1 MCGCSLKLIFYV
13 FLAFLKQSEI
23 LNPTIV
29 EESNYTIEIILNS
42 FGISIALHI
51 TWHIG
56 MVQLNVFD
64 K

>member
-1 MCGCSLKLIFYV
+1 MCGCSLKLVFCV

-29 EESNYTIEIILNS
+29 EESNYILESILNS
-42 FGISIALHI
+42 FGISSALHI

-56 MVQLNVFD
+56 MVQ
-64 K
+64 

>member
-1 MCGCSLKLIFYV
+1 MCGCSLKLVFYV

-29 EESNYTIEIILNS
+29 EESNYTIEIIEIILNS
-42 FGISIALHI
+42 FGISSALHI

-56 MVQLNVFD
+56 MVQ
-64 K
+64 